1 MKRTLRFAAGFF
13 RPAGPC
19 QVVLIFILLQLS
31 FASIAQDQ
39 HKIDSL
45 EKVLPTITADTSRIE
60 ILNELSAQVV
70 DIDPAK
76 SIRYAETALKLS
88 EALHY
93 QLYTATSL
101 HNLGNA
107 HYNMAEFKLSLSYYM
122 RALRINEAIGNK
134 KGILTASGSIG
145 NVFLDMRQP
154 DQALVYL
161 QQALSISKELNN
173 KRGMASC
180 LISLGTI
187 YSDKKDY
194 KKSLDYCFQSL
205 KIFQEIGYKEAIATC
220 YNNIADSYS
229 NLNDLSKAMYYV
241 MKAYDT
247 YKETGNVYGMA
258 LALNNIGDFYSSAG
272 QPEKA
277 LEFYERGLEQAKQI
291 GADDRIVAAYKGLS
305 LTYKKMGRYKEALEA
320 NEKFQKMNDSIYSTE
335 STKQMAEMQ
344 TRFETEKKAKEIDL
358 LTKDKKIREDELI
371 RQRFISWATAIG
383 GALVLLL
390 ALLVIRAN
398 IQKRRVNMELE
409 EKNHKIEAAYNII
422 EDQHKDIKDSIRYAE
437 RLQQAILPTNT
448 FNRIFGD
455 NAFVYYRPKDIVSG
469 DFYWIEQVKQETA
482 AEKTLSEEILFAA
495 VDCTGHG
502 VPGAFMSIV
511 GHNLLKQAVKEH
523 HKTKPSDI
531 LDELNMGLSE
541 TLRQTVEDS
550 IVKDGMD
557 MALCSLCK
565 NGESY
570 RLQFAGANNPVWI
583 IRASSPPR
591 LEEIKGDKFPIGIF
605 VGEELHRFNNHE
617 AELFPG
623 DTLYIFTDGFAD
635 QFGGD
640 KGKKFKYKPFQ
651 ELLLKIQDKS
661 MKEQKQLLDLTIN
674 NWKSNL
680 EQVDDILII
689 GIKIP
694 S

>member
-1 MKRTLRFAAGFF
+1 MKRALKFAAEFF
-13 RPAGPC
+13 PAAGSC
-19 QVVLIFILLQLS
+19 HIVFIFMLLLFS
-31 FASIAQDQ
+31 SGAIAQDQ

-45 EKVLPTITADTSRIE
+45 EKILPTITVDTNRIE

-76 SIRYAETALKLS
+76 AIRYAETALKLA
-88 EALHY
+88 EALHH
-93 QLYTATSL
+93 QLYIATSL

-107 HYNMAEFKLSLSYYM
+107 HYNLAEFKLSLFYYIK
-122 RALRINEAIGNK
+122 ALNIQEAIGNK

-154 DQALVYL
+154 DQAMLYF
-161 QQALSISKELNN
+161 QQALAISKELNN
-173 KRGMASC
+173 KRGTASC
-180 LISLGTI
+180 LVSIGTI
-187 YSDKKDY
+187 YNDRKDY
-194 KKSLDYCFQSL
+194 KTALDYCFQAL
-205 KIFQEIGYKEAIATC
+205 KLFQEIGYKEATATC
-220 YNNIADSYS
+220 YNNIADSYN
-229 NLNDLSKAMYYV
+229 NLKELSKAMFYV
-241 MKAYDT
+241 TKAYDT

-258 LALNNIGDFYSSAG
+258 LALNNIGDFYVSAN

-277 LEFYERGLEQAKQI
+277 LGFYERGLEQAKLI
-291 GADDRIVAAYKGLS
+291 GADDRIVAAYKGIS
-305 LTYKKMGRYKEALEA
+305 LTYKKMGRFKEALDA

-344 TRFETEKKAKEIDL
+344 TRFDTEKKAKEIDL

-383 GALVLLL
+383 GILVLLL
-390 ALLVIRAN
+390 ALLAIRAN
-398 IQKRRVNMELE
+398 VQKRKANMELE
-409 EKNHKIEAAYNII
+409 EKNQKIEAAYNII

-437 RLQQAILPTNT
+437 RLQQAILPTNA
-448 FNRIFGD
+448 FNSIFGN
-455 NAFVYYRPKDIVSG
+455 NAFVLYKPKDIVSG
-469 DFYWIEQVKQETA
+469 DFYWIEKLPANGTEF
-482 AEKTLSEEILFAA
+482 SEEILFAA

-523 HKTKPSDI
+523 RKTKPSEI
-531 LDELNMGLSE
+531 LDELNLGLSE

-550 IVKDGMD
+550 TVKDGMD
-557 MALCSLCK
+557 MALCSLRK
-565 NGESY
+565 SDGSY
-570 RLQFAGANNPVWI
+570 KLEFAGANNPVWI
-583 IRASSPPR
+583 IRASSPST
-591 LEEIKGDKFPIGIF
+591 LTEIKGDKFPIGIF
-605 VGEELHRFNNHE
+605 VGEELHHFNNHE

-640 KGKKFKYKPFQ
+640 KGKKYKYKPFQ
-651 ELLLKIQDKS
+651 QLLLKIQDKS
-661 MKEQKQLLDLTIN
+661 MEEQKQILGRTIN
-674 NWKSNL
+674 EWKGNL
-680 EQVDDILII
+680 EQVDDILVL